1 MSPIIYLS
9 SCSQTKSQGHRI
21 SNSESKNS
29 ELQAS
34 NARYK
39 EEGCKHGDL
48 ESVVSPK
55 LDDPFQSYQ
64 VNYLHTSPKT
74 RFSSFE
80 DETVIFI

>member
-9 SCSQTKSQGHRI
+9 SCSQTKSQGHSI

-29 ELQAS
+29 QLQAR
-34 NARYK
+34 NARYI

-55 LDDPFQSYQ
+55 LDDPFQSCQ
-64 VNYLHTSPKT
+64 VNYLAHQSENEILK
-74 RFSSFE
+74 R
-80 DETVIFI
+80 